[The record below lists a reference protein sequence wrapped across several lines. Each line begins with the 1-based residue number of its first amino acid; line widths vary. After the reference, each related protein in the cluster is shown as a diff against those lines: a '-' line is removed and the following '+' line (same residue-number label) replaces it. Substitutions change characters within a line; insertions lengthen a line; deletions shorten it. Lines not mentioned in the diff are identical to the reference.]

1 MDHLNALEIA
11 TKNLVSIEIDEPISS
26 ALKLMREKNIRHLL
40 VQSNNKAIGVLSER
54 DLMKG
59 LKVEIENLYSVEVI
73 REAADPKLTVRHLMS
88 WPIKNVDQETPLI
101 EVVDKMLQN
110 KISSL
115 IVTHNNAVV
124 GIVTTDDLLEILKRH
139 LNKDEASFWGEDFVN
154 SAYSTP
160 IRNVLEILSNTGI

>member
-1 MDHLNALEIA
+1 MNALEIA
-11 TKNLVSIEIDEPISS
+11 TKNLVSIDIDEPVQT

-40 VQSNNKAIGVLSER
+40 VQSQNKAVGVLSER

-59 LKVEIENLYSVEVI
+59 LKVEIENLFSTEVI
-73 REAADPKLTVRHLMS
+73 REAMDPKLTVRHLMS
-88 WPIKNVDQETPLI
+88 WPLKSVDQETPLI
-101 EVVDKMLQN
+101 EVVDKMLAS

-115 IVTHNNAVV
+115 IITQDNGVV

-139 LNKDEASFWGEDFVN
+139 LNKDETTFWGEHLVN
-154 SAYSTP
+154 NAYSTP